1 MSHRS
6 KEFTTIIT
14 KTEKDLRTL
23 MKIPNNF
30 KVLFLQ
36 GGATLQFA
44 AVPWNLLG
52 GAKKTANYLV
62 TGHWSEKALEEC
74 KKYGKVNEVI
84 PLKEVKGIHLTLNNI
99 INKFLI
105 NNISHKIQKCCPCYK
120 MEH

>member
-6 KEFTTIIT
+6 KEFTAIMT

-44 AVPWNLLG
+44 AIPWNLFG

-62 TGHWSEKALEEC
+62 TGHWSEKALEEAR
-74 KKYGKVNEVI
+74 KYGKCNEVI
-84 PLKEVKGIHLTLNNI
+84 PLKEVKGKLI
-99 INKFLI
+99 ILDYIF
-105 NNISHKIQKCCPCYK
+105 
-120 MEH
+120 